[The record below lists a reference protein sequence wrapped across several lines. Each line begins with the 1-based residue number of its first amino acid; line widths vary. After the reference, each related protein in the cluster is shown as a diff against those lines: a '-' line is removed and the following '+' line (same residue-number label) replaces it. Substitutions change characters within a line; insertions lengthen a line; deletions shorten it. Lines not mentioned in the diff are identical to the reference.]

1 MEKPDFGLLFPN
13 GQGRTA
19 FTSSN
24 TGEKGSEE
32 RFGTLQR
39 KDGGEDVEVTDKLT
53 MTWVG
58 LSYDWTAQTPL
69 ARIHH

>member
-13 GQGRTA
+13 GQGRT
-19 FTSSN
+19 SSSG

-58 LSYDWTAQTPL
+58 LCFDWTAQTSL
-69 ARIHH
+69 ARIHY